1 MRSFCCLLTAVL
13 LALGA
18 PPLDAQ
24 ERLVTGTV
32 TDSSSGLPLEGAR
45 ITIRGTG
52 VGALTNTS
60 GRFALRGVP
69 AGSTVLTVRIIGYR
83 AAEVPLAAGQTEVNV
98 SLISDPLQ
106 LDEVVI
112 TGQAT
117 QTERRNLANAIAT
130 VSGEE
135 VTQVSSSTVETAL
148 QGKVAGAVIT
158 TNSGAPG
165 GGVQVQ
171 LRGVNSIQAAAEPL
185 WVVDGVVMSNIAIA
199 SNQNAVTA
207 AAGGSNPS
215 LMQDA
220 QVNRIA
226 DLNPNDIE
234 NIEVLKG
241 ASASAIYG
249 SRASNGV
256 IIVTTKRGGVG
267 DARFNLTQRLGFSQ
281 LSNTLGTRRFETVEE
296 AVDVWGDEA
305 ADFFSPGRSFD
316 LEEQLAHRTPLLS
329 ETVLDVSGGTENTRY
344 YVSGLWKEDGGIID
358 NTGFE
363 KQSLRANLD
372 QEFGSRLN
380 LSVSTNLTRTRASRG
395 LTNNDNTSTS
405 FYMVLPFTPS
415 FVNLQPDENGV
426 YPCNPFIG
434 NCSNPLQTAALMDN
448 DETVWRYF
456 TAGRLAL
463 NAWQSETQN
472 LRFNVDGGM
481 DYFIQEN
488 ALFFPPSLNFE
499 PADGE
504 PGTVLLSNGH
514 NLNYNLG
521 TNAVHTYAPVGGS
534 FTATSSIGVNYSEN
548 ELDLSRIVSR
558 NISGGLDIVNAGT
571 NVQVVGQR
579 QKVEILSLFAQEE
592 LLLFNDL
599 MLLSAGVTADQ
610 NSANSDTEKFY
621 AFPKFAGSY
630 RFVSP
635 FTGLDEIK
643 LRAAYGQSG
652 NPPLYGQKFTPL
664 TPTQNIAGLPSLVV
678 QGTVA
683 SPDLRPERQAEIEG
697 GIDAT
702 MFGGRG
708 TLEFTVYQKNLTDL
722 LLQRTL
728 APSTG
733 FATEIFNGGELRTR
747 GIEAGIGFV
756 PVQTNSAQWV
766 SRVNFHT
773 TRSKIIDLPV
783 PPFRVGGFGT
793 ALGAFEIAEGASA
806 TQIVGND
813 TLPDGTTIVRKIG
826 DATPDFTMSF
836 NNDFSFNR
844 FRVSALLDWQKGG
857 DVINLTKFLFDLGQN
872 TADFATPITVAGEET
887 TVGERR
893 LDLFGRQ
900 TAVYLEDA
908 SFVKLR
914 EVTLAYDIPED
925 LVSRLWSR
933 ARYATL
939 SLTGRNLLTSTD
951 YTGLDPEVSNFGN
964 QNIARNID
972 VAPFPPSR
980 SFWFSVRVGF

>member
-1 MRSFCCLLTAVL
+1 MRSFCCMLLAVL
-13 LALGA
+13 LAIAA
-18 PPLDAQ
+18 PPLHAQ
-24 ERLVTGTV
+24 DRLISGVV
-32 TDSSSGLPLEGAR
+32 TDSASGLPLEGAR
-45 ITIRGTG
+45 ITIRGTPLT
-52 VGALTNTS
+52 ALTNAT
-60 GRFALRGVP
+60 GRFALRGAP
-69 AGSTVLTVRIIGYR
+69 AGNTVLTVRIIGYR
-83 AAEVPLAAGQTEVNV
+83 AAEVPVTAGQDEVTV
-98 SLISDPLQ
+98 ALISDPLQ

-117 QTERRNLANAIAT
+117 EIERRNLANAIAT

-135 VTQVSSSTVETAL
+135 ITQVTQPTVEKAL
-148 QGKVAGAVIT
+148 QGKVAGAVIR

-171 LRGVNSIQAAAEPL
+171 LRGVNSIQAESEPL
-185 WVVDGVVMSNIAIA
+185 WVVDGVIMSNSAIP
-199 SNQNAVTA
+199 SNQNAITR

-220 QVNRIA
+220 VVNRIA
-226 DLNPNDIE
+226 DINPNDIE
-234 NIEVLKG
+234 RIEVLKG

-249 SRASNGV
+249 SRAANGV
-256 IIVTTKRGGVG
+256 IIVTTKRGGIG
-267 DARFNLTQRLGFSQ
+267 EPRFNLTQRLGFSK
-281 LSNTLGTRRFETVEE
+281 LSNTLGMRRYETLEE
-296 AVDVWGDEA
+296 AVDVWGDDA
-305 ADFFSPGRSFD
+305 ADFFVPGRGFD
-316 LEEQLAHRTPLLS
+316 IEEQLAHRTPLLS
-329 ETVLDVSGGTENTRY
+329 ETVLDVSGGTEDTRY
-344 YVSGLWKEDGGIID
+344 YVSALWNDEGGIID
-358 NTGFE
+358 NTGFA

-380 LSVSTNLTRTRASRG
+380 LSVSTNLMRTRASRG
-395 LTNNDNTSTS
+395 LTNNDNSSTS
-405 FYMVLPFTPS
+405 FYMVLPATPS
-415 FVNLQPDENGV
+415 FVDLTPDEEGL
-426 YPCNPFIG
+426 YPCNPFVG

-456 TAGRLAL
+456 TAGRLAF
-463 NAWQSETQN
+463 NAWQGETQN
-472 LRFNVDGGM
+472 IQFNFDGGA

-488 ALFFPPSLNFE
+488 SLFFPPSLQFE
-499 PADGE
+499 DDDGE
-504 PGTVLLSNGH
+504 PGTVLLSNAH
-514 NLNYNLG
+514 NLNWNLG
-521 TNAVHTYAPVGGS
+521 ANAVHTYAPNTGS
-534 FTATSSIGVNYSEN
+534 FTATTSIGMNFSDQ

-579 QKVEILSLFAQEE
+579 QAVEVLSLFAQEE
-592 LLLFNDL
+592 VLLFGDL
-599 MLLSAGVTADQ
+599 MLLTAGVTADQ

-621 AFPKFAGSY
+621 IFPKFSGSY
-630 RFVSP
+630 RFVAP
-635 FTGLDEIK
+635 VAGIDELK
-643 LRAAYGQSG
+643 VRAAYGQSG

-664 TPTQNIAGLPSLVV
+664 TPTQNIAGLPGLVV

-683 SPDLRPERQAEIEG
+683 APELKPERQAEIEG
-697 GIDAT
+697 GVDLA

-708 TLEFTVYQKNLTDL
+708 TLELTFYQKHLTDL

-747 GIEAGIGFV
+747 GVEAGVGIV
-756 PVQTNSAQWV
+756 PVQTQDAQWV
-766 SRVNFHT
+766 SRVNFHA
-773 TRSKIIDLPV
+773 TRSKILDLPV

-813 TLPDGTTIVRKIG
+813 TLPDGSTVVRKIG
-826 DATPDFTMSF
+826 DATPDFTLSF
-836 NNDFSFNR
+836 SNDLSYRR
-844 FRVSALLDWQKGG
+844 FRLSALVDWQRGG
-857 DVINLTKFLFDLGQN
+857 DVINLTKFLFDLQQN
-872 TADFATPITVAGEET
+872 TADFETPITVGGEET
-887 TVGERR
+887 TVGARR
-893 LDLFGRQ
+893 LELFGRQ

-908 SFVKLR
+908 SFVKVR
-914 EVTLAYDIPED
+914 EVSLSYDVPED
-925 LVSRLWSR
+925 WVSRFWSR

-939 SLTGRNLLTSTD
+939 SVSGRNLLTFTD

-980 SFWFSVRVGF
+980 TFTFSIRVGF